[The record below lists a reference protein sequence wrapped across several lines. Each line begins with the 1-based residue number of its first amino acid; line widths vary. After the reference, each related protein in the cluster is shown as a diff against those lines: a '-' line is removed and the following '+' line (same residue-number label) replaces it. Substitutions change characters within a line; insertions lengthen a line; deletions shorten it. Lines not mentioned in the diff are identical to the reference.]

1 MAVTAITDVAVVPM
15 DAERILDHQ
24 TVIVRDG
31 RIERIAPASA
41 VAVPAGAET
50 IDGRG
55 RYLMPG
61 LADMHCHYESKECAA
76 LFLANGVTTVR
87 IMWGR
92 PQHLKARGRVERGE
106 IVAPSMY
113 IAGHIVDGDPPTWG
127 GMTSI
132 GDPAAVDAVVEAQ
145 RAEGYDF
152 IKIYNLLSLEVFDAL
167 LASTKQRG
175 MPVVGHLPYR
185 VTLEHALRSGMAS
198 VEHMQ

>member
-1 MAVTAITDVAVVPM
+1 MQTAITDVAVVPM
-15 DAERILDHQ
+15 DAERILEHQ
-24 TVIVRDG
+24 TVIVDG
-31 RIERIAPASA
+31 ERIARVAPAAA
-41 VAVPAGAET
+41 VAIPPGALT

-92 PQHLKARGRVERGE
+92 PQHLKARQRIERGE
-106 IVAPSMY
+106 LIAPSMY

-127 GMTSI
+127 GMAAI
-132 GDPAAVDAVVEAQ
+132 GDPATVDVVVDAQ

-167 LASTKQRG
+167 LASAKRYD

-185 VTLEHALRSGMAS
+185 VTLEHALHSGD
-198 VEHMQ
+198 